1 VIKKIWQIQRFF
13 VNESIPHH
21 CHCLLVLYSHAESF
35 LVIFWHQVSVIING
49 PRTGLCGC
57 RGVLFVDVDVVVFV
71 WVLLTFHCHAVFVHI
86 FVEEF

>member
-1 VIKKIWQIQRFF
+1 MDRA
-13 VNESIPHH
+13 
-21 CHCLLVLYSHAESF
+21 LVY
-35 LVIFWHQVSVIING
+35 V
-49 PRTGLCGC
+49 PPGC